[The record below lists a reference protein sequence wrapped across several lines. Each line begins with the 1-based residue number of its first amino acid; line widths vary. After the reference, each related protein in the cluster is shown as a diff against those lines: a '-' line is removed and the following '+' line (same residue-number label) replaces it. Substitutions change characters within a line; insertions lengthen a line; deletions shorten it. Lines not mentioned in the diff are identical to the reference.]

1 MDLEAKVCLVIGAS
15 RGIGRA
21 AADAIAACGARV
33 IVSSR
38 DESACRAVVAGIEA
52 HGGTAC
58 AKVADVTDPDSLT
71 SLGQFIGD
79 EFGQIDLAF
88 LNAGTLRGAA
98 PIPEIPREQLRI
110 TVETNLY
117 GAFFSLQTVLPLMK
131 KNADSSIVIN
141 SAGNGMRGRAM
152 VADYVAS
159 KWGVVGLGLSAAL
172 EAAAD
177 KIRVNVIAPG
187 FIGTD
192 AWMNKLGAQ
201 QDSLAAR
208 VPLGTIGKPEDV
220 AAVVVWLLSPA
231 SRYVTGAV
239 VPIDGG
245 LLAAGG

>member
-1 MDLEAKVCLVIGAS
+1 MELDGKVCLVIGAS

-21 AADAIAACGARV
+21 AAEAIAAEGAQVIVASRDQEACGA
-33 IVSSR
+33 
-38 DESACRAVVAGIEA
+38 VAAEIGA
-52 HGGTAC
+52 HGGAAC
-58 AKVADVTDPDSLT
+58 AQVADVTDPDSLHR
-71 SLGQFIGD
+71 LGEFIEQ

-98 PIPEIPREQLRI
+98 PIPNIPREQLRI

-117 GAFFSLQTVLPLMK
+117 GAFFSLQTVLPLMRK
-131 KNADSSIVIN
+131 DADSSIVLN
-141 SAGNGMRGRAM
+141 SAGNGMRGRPL

-172 EAAAD
+172 EAATD
-177 KIRVNVIAPG
+177 GIRVNVIAPG

-192 AWMNKLGAQ
+192 AWMTKLGAQ

-231 SRYVTGAV
+231 SRYVTGSV